1 MARFNKHLTA
11 AALIAAVGAAGT
23 ALAQTAYTDPQ
34 DTPQTS
40 ADAQHGAQILHFKDQ
55 GNSPETDPA
64 AHLLLI
70 KDVRPDQAAL
80 VTTTV
85 QSTTVAD
92 ATPAPAPVY
101 TAPAPSADTSATTTT
116 TTTDTGTSS
125 TTDAAPMPAPRA
137 DRN

>member
-1 MARFNKHLTA
+1 MARFNRHLTA
-11 AALIAAVGAAGT
+11 AALIAAVGVAGT

-92 ATPAPAPVY
+92 ATPVPAPAPVY
-101 TAPAPSADTSATTTT
+101 TAPAPSADTTTT
-116 TTTDTGTSS
+116 TTTDTDTSS
-125 TTDAAPMPAPRA
+125 STDAAPMPAPRA

>member
-11 AALIAAVGAAGT
+11 AALIAAVGVAGT

-92 ATPAPAPVY
+92 ATPVPAPAPVY
-101 TAPAPSADTSATTTT
+101 TAPAPSADTTTT
-116 TTTDTGTSS
+116 TTTDTDTSS
-125 TTDAAPMPAPRA
+125 STDAAPMPAPRA